1 LGCPIKQGCQP
12 GCSQSLRK
20 KGVKLKS
27 TKKAKSKNK
36 IQKPKARRAAT
47 KKSQQIL
54 NDSLEGV
61 ESCLQIRKKVS
72 EQREPRNINLNF
84 MSDRWWKIPFPTR

>member
-1 LGCPIKQGCQP
+1 M
-12 GCSQSLRK
+12 SAWMQSK
-20 KGVKLKS
+20 FKEKGVKLKS

-36 IQKPKARRAAT
+36 NQKPKARRAAT
-47 KKSQQIL
+47 KKFQKIL

-72 EQREPRNINLNF
+72 E
-84 MSDRWWKIPFPTR
+84 